1 MRLVLATAALLMS
14 SSALYAQSTLML
26 YTSQSPEIA
35 QQTVDAFM
43 EKNPDIKVEWMRNGT
58 SQLMNILTAER
69 QAGAVKA
76 DVLLVA
82 DAINLGILKKD
93 GQLLAWPEAPVENI
107 DSKLYD
113 QDKTFFGTKLST
125 TGIVYNTKTSKPVK
139 GWTELFVDENAG
151 QIAAPSPLYS
161 GAALVHMHSQ
171 LQDPAWGWK
180 YYNRLNELNI
190 VPEGGNGP
198 VLKAVAGGQ
207 VNYGINI
214 DADVLRAKK
223 AGSPVEFIYPE
234 EGSSF
239 FSEPVAIMATTSIP
253 EAAKKFVAF
262 VLSEDGQKLAA
273 QQGYIPVL
281 SSVPSPEGMPSV
293 DDVKLMSLD
302 VDKAVKEDA
311 EAREKFI
318 NIFGG

>member
-14 SSALYAQSTLML
+14 SSALYAQTTLML

-43 EKNPDIKVEWMRNGT
+43 AKNPDIKVEWMRNGT
-58 SQLMNILTAER
+58 SQLMNILEAEH

-82 DAINLGILKKD
+82 DAINLGILKN
-93 GQLLAWPEAPVENI
+93 QNRLLAWPEAPVG
-107 DSKLYD
+107 DLDPSLYD
-113 QDKTFFGTKLST
+113 QDKNYFSTRIST
-125 TGIVYNTKTSKPVK
+125 TGIAYNTENAKPVK
-139 GWTELFVDENAG
+139 GWAELFADENSG

-161 GAALVHMHSQ
+161 GAALVHMHTQ
-171 LQDPAWGWK
+171 LQDPAWGWN
-180 YYNRLNELNI
+180 YYNRLNELDI

-207 VNYGINI
+207 MKYGINI
-214 DADVLRAKK
+214 NADVLRAKK
-223 AGSPVEFIYPE
+223 AGSPVDFIYPE

-239 FSEPVAIMATTSIP
+239 FSEPVAIMASTSAP
-253 EAAKKFVAF
+253 EAAKKFVTF
-262 VLSEDGQKLAA
+262 MLSEDGQKLASE
-273 QQGYIPVL
+273 QGYIPVL
-281 SSVPSPEGMPSV
+281 ASVPSPEGMPSV
-293 DDVKLMSLD
+293 TDIKLLPLD

-311 EAREKFI
+311 EVREKFI
-318 NIFGG
+318 DIFGG